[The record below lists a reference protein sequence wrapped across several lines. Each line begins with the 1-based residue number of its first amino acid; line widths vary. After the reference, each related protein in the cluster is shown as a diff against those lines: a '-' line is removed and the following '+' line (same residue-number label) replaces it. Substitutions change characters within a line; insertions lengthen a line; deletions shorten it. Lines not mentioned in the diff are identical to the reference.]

1 MTSERNPVIMCN
13 MMPNAREVLDAKS
26 AEGIKELRHDRIN
39 ATTVLEFDAYPSSSR
54 LVSLPVCLS
63 RLPP

>member
-1 MTSERNPVIMCN
+1 MCN

-39 ATTVLEFDAYPSSSR
+39 ATTVLEFDAYPSINSR